1 MSTLIIIL
9 LVLLVVV
16 ALLAIMSIRVIKQYE
31 KGVILRFGRLNGVRE
46 PGIRLIVPAVDV
58 LHRVSTRIVT
68 MPIQS
73 QGIIPGTT

>member
-46 PGIRLIVPAVDV
+46 PGIRG
-58 LHRVSTRIVT
+58 S
-68 MPIQS
+68 S
-73 QGIIPGTT
+73 QLRG